1 MEKQNPLQPSVC
13 FYIHHHGAGHVMRA
27 ISIAGGLTGFKV
39 CFLGSNLK
47 PFLNQIPDEIECI
60 NLPLDLPR
68 KEDITFIEKPLTF
81 LHYAPLGLAGQRE
94 RVSILTDIF
103 KYRYPIL
110 LIVDVSV
117 EITLLARLC
126 GIPTIVIKQ
135 HGKRSDLPH
144 MLAYESAEL
153 LIAPFSETM
162 ASLDE
167 EPWVKAKTLYAG
179 GFSKYTTNNNSVQER
194 TNCVAILIG
203 QGGTSIDTHF
213 VHLLADSCGDYTFH
227 VIGQLEENIPRN
239 HHNIIYHGRLD
250 DPLDILLSCAVVI
263 GNAGHNTVM
272 EMASLNKRFIC
283 IPEQRP
289 FDEQLEK
296 AEYLKINGNAKV
308 VNTAELNLINW
319 PYELN
324 AILQEEPNW
333 LGVIDKNAIN
343 TIVDAVKSK
352 VRSIFDNPVL

>member
-1 MEKQNPLQPSVC
+1 MEKPHLLQPSVC

-27 ISIAGGLTGFKV
+27 INIADGLTDFKV

-47 PFLNQIPDEIECI
+47 PFLSLISDKIECI
-60 NLPLDLPR
+60 HLPLDLPV
-68 KEDITFIEKPLTF
+68 KDDLTFVEKQLTF
-81 LHYAPLGLAGQRE
+81 LHYAPLGLNGQRD
-94 RVSILTDIF
+94 RISMLTDIF
-103 KYRYPIL
+103 KYRYPVL

-126 GIPTIVIKQ
+126 GIPTIVIRQ
-135 HGKRSDLPH
+135 HGKRDDLPH
-144 MLAYESAEL
+144 LLAYESAEL
-153 LIAPFSETM
+153 LVAPFSETM

-179 GFSKYTTNNNSVQER
+179 GFSKYTADTNYIQEQ

-203 QGGTSIDTHF
+203 QGGTSIDTQF
-213 VHLLADSCGDYTFH
+213 IHLLAHSCKDYIFH
-227 VIGQLEENIPRN
+227 VIGQLEGSVLKNHPNIL
-239 HHNIIYHGRLD
+239 YHGRLN

-283 IPEQRP
+283 IPENRP

-296 AEYLKINGNAKV
+296 ARFLKINGNATV
-308 VNTAELNLINW
+308 INVADLNLINW
-319 PYELN
+319 PDELN
-324 AILQEEPNW
+324 AILQKEPNW
-333 LGVIDKNAIN
+333 LGVINKNAVYNIVN
-343 TIVDAVKSK
+343 TVKQTVNSL
-352 VRSIFDNPVL
+352 FGNPVL